1 MTDLAFPAFRP
12 GEVWLVGAGPG
23 DPRLLTLMAVH
34 ALRSGDVVVHDELID
49 RRVLDFAAPSAVI
62 QSAGKRGG
70 KPSPHQSDINE
81 RLIALAREGH
91 KVVRLKGGDPFVF
104 GRGGEEAQS
113 LARAGVP
120 FRIVP
125 GITSGLAAAALAGIP
140 ATTRETNHAVILA
153 TGHRALDETST
164 RDWEAMART
173 GQPIILYMAM
183 SNLKQI
189 ADVFLGAGL
198 AAQTPVAI
206 IASATY
212 ADERLLE
219 TELGRAAQDALDNG
233 IGAPA
238 IVVVGNVVGRRTPLL
253 QALLREGAGA
263 VDLPVSSS
271 TPPRGTCRASESAR
285 RQPRQRPR

>member
-1 MTDLAFPAFRP
+1 MTDLSFPEFRP

-34 ALRSGDVVVHDELID
+34 ALRSGDAVVHDELID
-49 RRVLDFAAPSAVI
+49 KRVLGFAAPGALI

-81 RLIALAREGH
+81 RLIALAREGR

-113 LARAGVP
+113 LARAGIP
-120 FRIVP
+120 FRVVP
-125 GITSGLAAAALAGIP
+125 GLTSGLAAAALAGIP

-153 TGHRALDETST
+153 TGHRALDDIAM

-183 SNLKQI
+183 SNLERITQ
-189 ADVFLGAGL
+189 VFLGAGMP
-198 AAQTPVAI
+198 AQTPVAI
-206 IASATY
+206 IAAATY
-212 ADERLLE
+212 DSERLLE
-219 TELGRAAQDALDNG
+219 TDLARVVEDARREG

-238 IVVVGNVVGRRTPLL
+238 IVVIGAIAELRRDLL
-253 QALLREGAGA
+253 PVLLRE
-263 VDLPVSSS
+263 
-271 TPPRGTCRASESAR
+271 SA
-285 RQPRQRPR
+285 

>member
-1 MTDLAFPAFRP
+1 MTDLAFPEFRP

-23 DPRLLTLMAVH
+23 DPRLLTLMALH

-49 RRVLDFAAPSAVI
+49 KSVLSLTAPGTVI
-62 QSAGKRGG
+62 QGAGKRGG

-81 RLIALAREGH
+81 RLIALAREGR

-104 GRGGEEAQS
+104 GRGGEEAQA
-113 LARAGVP
+113 LAQAGIR

-153 TGHRALDETST
+153 TGHRALDETSV

-183 SNLKQI
+183 SNLAQI

-198 AAQTPVAI
+198 AADTPVAI
-206 IASATY
+206 IASVTY
-212 ADERLLE
+212 AEERLLE
-219 TELGRAAQDALDNG
+219 TELGRAAQDARDNG

-238 IVVVGNVVGRRTPLL
+238 IVAVGSVVGVRRHLLHALL
-253 QALLREGAGA
+253 QGDA
-263 VDLPVSSS
+263 
-271 TPPRGTCRASESAR
+271 
-285 RQPRQRPR
+285 